1 MSDGSA
7 VEQPPEWGRQARW
20 RVRFGWGPMGLRSVM
35 AEHVAIVD
43 VLRFSTAVDA
53 AVAQGAFVFPYRWR
67 DEAAARFAASVHAAL
82 ADGSDP
88 AGPSLSP
95 LRLSALC
102 PGDRVVLPSPNG
114 SECAALGHELGAT
127 SVVAACLRNARAVAK
142 WLDHQP
148 GSVAVIACGERW
160 PDGSLRP
167 ALEDHLGAGALV
179 SALAGPRSPEAEAA
193 ATLWAGLVPAVERLV
208 RSSASGQELE
218 ARGWSDDL
226 GYACQVNASSCVPVL
241 RGGAFTNISS

>member
-1 MSDGSA
+1 
-7 VEQPPEWGRQARW
+7 
-20 RVRFGWGPMGLRSVM
+20 M
-35 AEHVAIVD
+35 AAHVAIVD

-53 AVAQGAFVFPYRWR
+53 AVAQGAFVYPYRWN
-67 DEAAARFAASVHAAL
+67 DETAVRFAASMDAVV

-95 LRLSALC
+95 VRLSAMH

-114 SECAALGHELGAT
+114 SECAALGHELEAT
-127 SVVAACLRNARAVAK
+127 SVVAACLRNAQAVAK

-179 SALAGPRSPEAEAA
+179 SALAGAGHPRLRRPRPFGTVSRPTWSAWSGPRPRA
-193 ATLWAGLVPAVERLV
+193 
-208 RSSASGQELE
+208 RSSRRGAGPTTWVTR
-218 ARGWSDDL
+218 AR
-226 GYACQVNASSCVPVL
+226 
-241 RGGAFTNISS
+241 